1 MTTDVMHV
9 LRARGA
15 AELEH
20 PGGDLL
26 SHLARTGDRLER
38 WGAPEALVRAG
49 RWHAAYGTDG
59 FATALF
65 GLDERG
71 DVVDAVGEEAE
82 AIVYRYGSCD
92 RRFVYPQIGRERPVR
107 FRDRFTGTIETADE
121 PAVRAFAELTVA
133 NELDVIEHSP
143 AFRREHGPA
152 LAAQFGLWSEM
163 LTAAACTDVR
173 AMLHPPAPGAD
184 RGQHG

>member
-1 MTTDVMHV
+1 MVSDVMQL
-9 LRARGA
+9 LRERGA

-26 SHLARTGDRLER
+26 SHLARTAERLQR
-38 WGAPEALVRAG
+38 WGASEALVRAG

-59 FATALF
+59 FGTALF
-65 GLDERG
+65 GIDERAV
-71 DVVDAVGEEAE
+71 VVDEIGKEAE

-92 RRFVYPQIGRERPVR
+92 RRFVYPQIGRQVPVT
-107 FRDRFTGTIETADE
+107 FRDRFTGAIETAEE

-133 NELDVIEHSP
+133 NELDVIAHSP

-152 LAAQFGLWSEM
+152 MAARFGRWSEV
-163 LTAAACTDVR
+163 LSPAACTEVTT
-173 AMLHPPAPGAD
+173 MLGA
-184 RGQHG
+184 

>member
-1 MTTDVMHV
+1 MVTDVMHL
-9 LRARGA
+9 LRERGA

-38 WGAPEALVRAG
+38 WGGSEALVRAG
-49 RWHAAYGTDG
+49 RWHAAYGTEG

-65 GLDERG
+65 DLDERAY
-71 DVVDAVGEEAE
+71 VIDAVGEEAE

-92 RRFVYPQIGRERPVR
+92 RRFVYPQIGRELPVR
-107 FRDRFTGTIETADE
+107 FRDRFTGAVETVHE

-133 NELDVIEHSP
+133 NELDVIAHSP
-143 AFRREHGPA
+143 TFRREHGPA
-152 LAAQFGLWSEM
+152 MAARFGCWSEV
-163 LTAAACTDVR
+163 LPPAACAELST
-173 AMLHPPAPGAD
+173 MLG
-184 RGQHG
+184 G